1 MKRPLRSFLL
11 VGGIAAIGLMS
22 GAKLTQVA
30 IAKGADPYQ
39 EIDTLAQAL
48 HHIEAQ
54 YIEPVETGS
63 LILGAIEG
71 MTDQLDAHSVFLD
84 PDELEAAQVRTE
96 GVYSGI
102 GVEIKKIDD
111 AVTVSRVVPNSPAD
125 GRIVRGDL
133 LTAID
138 GQAMT
143 DLSVIGA
150 ALRGREGQPVTLTI
164 QRAGEKQEV
173 KLTRSRIRDQ
183 TVRVDSIG
191 DGWVLAEISR
201 FQRNTVADLERGL
214 RQLKPSVGVIL
225 DLRGN
230 RGGLLEEAVG
240 VVNLFAESGLIVRT
254 RGRDQAIL
262 EEHYAAKPTPW
273 AQLQT
278 IVLIDGQS
286 ASASEIVAGSL
297 RALHAAQLVGTPSYG
312 KWSVQRLY
320 VFESKSAIKLTIAKY
335 EIADDEVGVDQ
346 EGLKPDLVVARP
358 SPEGAAAAALR
369 KRLAGDDKALTLL
382 ETLTNGLDNTTPP
395 PILLPL
401 TERLNS
407 DPQLKAAWTLAR
419 ANR

>member
-125 GRIVRGDL
+125 GQIVRGDL

-143 DLSVIGA
+143 DLKVIGA

-164 QRAGEKQEV
+164 QRAGEKREV

-214 RQLKPSVGVIL
+214 RQLKPSAGVIL

-297 RALHAAQLVGTPSYG
+297 RTLHAAQLVGTPSYG

-335 EIADDEVGVDQ
+335 EIADDAVGVDQ
-346 EGLKPDLVVARP
+346 EGLEPDLVVARP
-358 SPEGAAAAALR
+358 SPEAAAAAALR

-382 ETLTNGLDNTTPP
+382 ETLTNGLNNTTPP